1 MVARDGAVPVRIALV
16 AAGIAA
22 GVVLL
27 AWATRGDGVPLR
39 AVAVGLGGLARR
51 GGWGKLL
58 VQDAKEAIEK
68 LLGVLLGIIGVGV
81 GWTA

>member
-27 AWATRGDGVPLR
+27 DWATRGDGVPLR